1 MTIRRALAGL
11 LFVILPTA
19 VPNGPAAPAPDPP
32 SWLIRMSIDVRGDYR
47 MEDRS
52 THWTGTYAFIFNW
65 EGMIERDG
73 EDFILIHNSCD
84 LASRRFEERAFGKD
98 TIGVLTADDV
108 PDRPELSVKYVLRDN
123 GRIRF
128 NFAVTGFEVPLNNA
142 PETFPLVLPAS
153 AENADRPG
161 GFNYSLFVK
170 SGSNDITLDE
180 KTILAGPAEHA
191 FSWTWA
197 WQTRVLKEDT
207 TLSQSNRHEV
217 KVKLVFT
224 PRKG

>member
-1 MTIRRALAGL
+1 MKIRRALACF
-11 LFVILPTA
+11 LFVMLPSA
-19 VPNGPAAPAPDPP
+19 VPSGPVPARPDPP
-32 SWLIRMSIDVRGDYR
+32 SYLIRMTVDVRGDYR

-52 THWTGTYAFIFNW
+52 TRWSGTYAFVFSW
-65 EGMIERDG
+65 EGMIEPDG
-73 EDFILIHNSCD
+73 EDFILIHNTCD
-84 LASRRFEERAFGKD
+84 LVSRRLEERAFGKD
-98 TIGVLTADDV
+98 TIRVLTADDV

-128 NFAVTGFEVPLNNA
+128 NFGVTGFEVPLNDA

-180 KTILAGPAEHA
+180 KTIRSGPSEHT

-197 WQTRVLKEDT
+197 WQTRLLKEDT
-207 TLSQSNRHEV
+207 TLVQSNRHEV

-224 PRKG
+224 PRKD